1 MGGWTFL
8 GYLYPQQRT
17 DKNRRC
23 WCYGIWSLTY
33 EEEFTCPLYVTASRG
48 YTDCLRLLLQRGAD
62 VDFTPGGES
71 ALHGACENGHNQC
84 VQLLLKHGA
93 NPNIQSQDGFSP
105 LHHCKTPQSYRCAQL
120 LLKYGAHV
128 AAPSEDEALTPLHIA
143 AGHGLM
149 EHVEL
154 YLHSGAAMESRDVH
168 GETPLSVACSHPQ
181 SCQQLDR
188 YFKVCQ
194 RLIDCGADIHTRD
207 NDQQSPLHLACKSVN
222 PQTVELLLQHGAEVN
237 AMSYSGNT
245 AMQNILQV
253 TAYKRQHEPEVIVR
267 ALLNHGAIRVWPGAL
282 SKVLRFCCS
291 SPRTV
296 EVLLNTYSNLRGS
309 EDWAEVVPE
318 EEQQVKGATPTVL
331 SCWLLETSLPEEM
344 DSDKNWNKEPKDCE
358 GKMTSSLL
366 EKEHLPKLK
375 TSFYVMGSTF
385 LLLCFISVIVY
396 MLHQGTI
403 ANDVNERTR
412 EIQHSRRP
420 RGSDTWNLL
429 TENITDDSVEITGNI
444 CMGYGTKCC
453 IELHFIHDTDII
465 LHAIAGPKTRFTQL
479 QGEYVHNNKTG
490 TWECSPTDVLYWNI
504 EIRGDEPAV
513 WSGDITND
521 MIARGKFGRSKTE
534 ILLKTQVFGKILDP
548 SLLSI
553 TEGDKDWVKTWNFQ
567 ITREP
572 VQVQVSV
579 VFTVTNTI
587 VPEIRVSP
595 QTVHNKVN
603 TLPIMLKCNT
613 RLKLPSESLL
623 TWIKNSSFLG
633 SFLNSPTNVI
643 HRGQIGN
650 IRWMDDNFIFY
661 IENPSSRDSGIY
673 QCCVETKTHYRHCK
687 DVSVNI
693 WSVTD
698 NACTN
703 TRFMPSTPFQINQ
716 FQSKSLLRDG
726 EFMTM
731 VWTFNMSH
739 WKISTRFPQ
748 CQSHLINM
756 EMGIEQWFGKR
767 TTQTRSK
774 RGVLEGILGGIG
786 TVGSLT
792 NAMNIQ
798 TLKSDLDNIGFIGGK
813 GVKVQKSLNQL
824 LEKMVMNTA
833 AVLGSSVSHLQDAT
847 LALVES
853 THETQVAKA
862 CLEIQVEY
870 SSNLKL
876 IAQALQSGITPL
888 GILRNLP
895 VEYDFALNHTDLWVN
910 KWLGCEQNICVGTS
924 LIPVIGREG
933 TIVPVTVLGIP
944 VSNTQ
949 QVFYQL
955 QYTDFAFD
963 GVNTEQVDISSCLHF
978 VSKVMCLPGQDKVI
992 YHSCFHNH
1000 SSCHARIETVQT
1012 IHDLVT
1018 PVSPN
1023 KICFQVMSETEKVSV
1038 FYSTCVHK
1046 ENLPM
1051 GLYCIEGN
1059 VRALSK
1065 KEGSFNI
1072 TSIGKRNLTAFPIQF
1087 N

>member
-1 MGGWTFL
+1 
-8 GYLYPQQRT
+8 
-17 DKNRRC
+17 
-23 WCYGIWSLTY
+23 
-33 EEEFTCPLYVTASRG
+33 
-48 YTDCLRLLLQRGAD
+48 
-62 VDFTPGGES
+62 
-71 ALHGACENGHNQC
+71 
-84 VQLLLKHGA
+84 
-93 NPNIQSQDGFSP
+93 
-105 LHHCKTPQSYRCAQL
+105 
-120 LLKYGAHV
+120 
-128 AAPSEDEALTPLHIA
+128 
-143 AGHGLM
+143 
-149 EHVEL
+149 
-154 YLHSGAAMESRDVH
+154 
-168 GETPLSVACSHPQ
+168 
-181 SCQQLDR
+181 
-188 YFKVCQ
+188 
-194 RLIDCGADIHTRD
+194 
-207 NDQQSPLHLACKSVN
+207 
-222 PQTVELLLQHGAEVN
+222 
-237 AMSYSGNT
+237 
-245 AMQNILQV
+245 
-253 TAYKRQHEPEVIVR
+253 
-267 ALLNHGAIRVWPGAL
+267 
-282 SKVLRFCCS
+282 
-291 SPRTV
+291 
-296 EVLLNTYSNLRGS
+296 
-309 EDWAEVVPE
+309 
-318 EEQQVKGATPTVL
+318 
-331 SCWLLETSLPEEM
+331 M
-344 DSDKNWNKEPKDCE
+344 DSYTNWNKEPKDCE

-366 EKEHLPKLK
+366 QKEHLPKLK

-385 LLLCFISVIVY
+385 LLLCFIFVIVY

-403 ANDVNERTR
+403 ANDVNEQTR

-420 RGSDTWNLL
+420 RGSDTRNLL
-429 TENITDDSVEITGNI
+429 TENITDNSVEITGNI

-521 MIARGKFGRSKTE
+521 MIAKGKFGRSKTE

-603 TLPIMLKCNT
+603 TLPIMLKCST
-613 RLKLPSESLL
+613 RLRLPSESLL
-623 TWIKNSSFLG
+623 TWTKNSSFLG

-650 IRWMDDNFIFY
+650 IRWMDDTFIFS

-693 WSVTD
+693 WSAAD
-698 NACTN
+698 SACTD

-767 TTQTRSK
+767 TAQTRSK

-847 LALVES
+847 LALVKS

-910 KWLGCEQNICVGTS
+910 KWLGCERNICVGTS

-933 TIVPVTVLGIP
+933 TIAPVTVLGIP

-1012 IHDLVT
+1012 LHDLVT
-1018 PVSPN
+1018 PVSPT

-1038 FYSTCVHK
+1038 FYSACVHK

-1051 GLYCIEGN
+1051 GLYCIEGD
-1059 VRALSK
+1059 VRSLSK

-1087 N
+1087 NLSQINDFLWDMWTSEIKKDKGLLDLLTKQLKEAEIIFRHEQGELSDIEHEWNGMSGRTWWKSFSTSVHSWSKSSFQSAVGNVLFNPIIIIFLLVLMCIIYQVFVMCRIQKIYRNIKIEMKKEDNILRGMLNRKMTF